1 MNVEDYIERM
11 REYTDKDIDRMKES
25 DKNGNTVETTEPIDI
40 YQRNRKRIDEV
51 NSKTFPNGSS
61 SIVITSVNAVLDGMG
76 AEGLY
81 RAYKRAKADSDS
93 LRDRGDSGRANI
105 RRQQYMQEYFLP
117 AVEIVVNST
126 SPDEVLNN
134 KQALE
139 KLDKYALLDG
149 SGKGYTASYIRQAYG
164 DQLGRQEGRSD
175 PSIRS
180 GVQRINSLLDE
191 GQIRTAFS
199 MANKLKKRIDEGSA
213 QADDNDYELIGR
225 VVAYFS

>member
-25 DKNGNTVETTEPIDI
+25 DKNGNAVETTEPIDI
-40 YQRNRKRIDEV
+40 YQRDRKRIDEV

-61 SIVITSVNAVLDGMG
+61 SIVITSVNSVLDGMG

-93 LRDRGDSGRANI
+93 LRDRGDNGRANI

-126 SPDEVLNN
+126 SPDEVLNS
-134 KQALE
+134 KQALQ
-139 KLDKYALLDG
+139 KLDKYVLLEG
-149 SGKGYTASYIRQAYG
+149 SGNGYTAAYIRQAYG
-164 DQLGRQEGRSD
+164 NQLGMQEGRSD
-175 PSIRS
+175 SSIRS